1 MYDIIVIGGGPAGL
15 TAAVY
20 ARRAGKSVL
29 ILEKAALGGQIT
41 WSPKVENFPSV
52 VSISGTD
59 LGDRM
64 AEQAMALGA
73 EVEIEEVTGI
83 EDCGDFRRVNCEFG
97 AHYEGRAVILATGA
111 KPRMLG
117 VEREEELVGSGVGYC
132 AVCDGAF
139 FKDLPVAVSGGGN
152 SALQDAM
159 LLSETSSRVYLI
171 HRRDS
176 FRGEE
181 ALVRALREKDNV
193 EFVLN
198 ASITRLVGEDELT
211 GVVVR
216 QNGEER
222 EIPVDGLFVAIG
234 HEPDKEYSEWV
245 DVAGLLMRRQDLNR
259 VLECESITDMEAIF
273 TEALNNYPRLEREWI
288 VARTPSRWRKS
299 APVIREYAQAFD
311 KMVAEDRARNL
322 ADLEALNQML
332 AL

>member
-1 MYDIIVIGGGPAGL
+1 MIYDIIIIGGGPAGL

-29 ILEKAALGGQIT
+29 VLEKAALGGQIT

-64 AEQAMALGA
+64 AEQAMAQGA

-83 EDCGDFRRVNCEFG
+83 EDCGDCRRVSCEFG
-97 AHYEGRAVILATGA
+97 ANYSGRAVILATGA

-176 FRGEE
+176 FRGEA
-181 ALVRALREKDNV
+181 ALVEALREKDNV

-198 ASITRLVGEDELT
+198 AAITRLLGEDELT

-234 HEPDKEYSEWV
+234 HEPDNGAFAELLALDERGYAASDESCVTKTPWLF
-245 DVAGLLMRRQDLNR
+245 VAGDCRAKKVRQLTTAVADGA
-259 VLECESITDMEAIF
+259 VA
-273 TEALNNYPRLEREWI
+273 ALAACAWL
-288 VARTPSRWRKS
+288 
-299 APVIREYAQAFD
+299 D
-311 KMVAEDRARNL
+311 K
-322 ADLEALNQML
+322 
-332 AL
+332 

>member
-64 AEQAMALGA
+64 AEQAMAQGA
-73 EVEIEEVTGI
+73 EVEIEEVT
-83 EDCGDFRRVNCEFG
+83 
-97 AHYEGRAVILATGA
+97 ATGA

-181 ALVRALREKDNV
+181 ALVRALREKSNV

-198 ASITRLVGEDELT
+198 AAITRLVGEDELT

-222 EIPVDGLFVAIG
+222 ELKVDGGYAASNESCVTKTPWLFVAG
-234 HEPDKEYSEWV
+234 DCRAKKV
-245 DVAGLLMRRQDLNR
+245 RQLTTAVADGA
-259 VLECESITDMEAIF
+259 VA
-273 TEALNNYPRLEREWI
+273 ALAACAWL
-288 VARTPSRWRKS
+288 
-299 APVIREYAQAFD
+299 
-311 KMVAEDRARNL
+311 DR
-322 ADLEALNQML
+322 
-332 AL
+332 

>member
-64 AEQAMALGA
+64 AEQAMAQGA

-83 EDCGDFRRVNCEFG
+83 EDCGDFRRVSCEFG

-117 VEREEELVGSGVGYC
+117 VEREEELVGSGVGY
-132 AVCDGAF
+132 
-139 FKDLPVAVSGGGN
+139 
-152 SALQDAM
+152 
-159 LLSETSSRVYLI
+159 I

-181 ALVRALREKDNV
+181 ALVRALREKSNV

-198 ASITRLVGEDELT
+198 AAITRLVGEDELT

-222 EIPVDGLFVAIG
+222 ELKVDGLFVAIG
-234 HEPDKEYSEWV
+234 HEPDNGAFAAHLELNEQGYAASNESCVTKTPWLF
-245 DVAGLLMRRQDLNR
+245 VAGDCRAKKVRQLTTAVADGA
-259 VLECESITDMEAIF
+259 VA
-273 TEALNNYPRLEREWI
+273 ALASCSWL
-288 VARTPSRWRKS
+288 
-299 APVIREYAQAFD
+299 
-311 KMVAEDRARNL
+311 DR
-322 ADLEALNQML
+322 
-332 AL
+332 